1 MGSRSLAG
9 LRPTPWK
16 CLRAAH
22 WGLMANTEGG
32 LGLPP
37 PWPPAS
43 PLSGPGLL
51 QELHKPPNS
60 VFPTLSA
67 LLRFKAE
74 ATFSRQ
80 PPHSLHGLV
89 PSEHSCPCGCHCRP
103 QKTGFKSHSPAN
115 ATSVSSVPTPA
126 APLPRTRGWGG
137 SRDQVP
143 LQTSWMPA
151 YQVRDP
157 EDQKSGQPGP
167 VAEQGRGLPVTSAL
181 ASVLG
186 GGRTCAGQVG
196 MQVT

>member
-1 MGSRSLAG
+1 
-9 LRPTPWK
+9 
-16 CLRAAH
+16 
-22 WGLMANTEGG
+22 MANTEGD

-43 PLSGPGLL
+43 PMSGPGLL
-51 QELHKPPNS
+51 QELHQPPNS

-89 PSEHSCPCGCHCRP
+89 PSEHSCSCGCHCRP

-115 ATSVSSVPTPA
+115 ATSISSVPTPA
-126 APLPRTRGWGG
+126 APLPEPGGGAGAGTRSHFKHLGC
-137 SRDQVP
+137 QP
-143 LQTSWMPA
+143 

-157 EDQKSGQPGP
+157 KDQKAEQSGP
-167 VAEQGRGLPVTSAL
+167 VAQG
-181 ASVLG
+181 
-186 GGRTCAGQVG
+186 
-196 MQVT
+196 